1 VSRTVDTLVRQ
12 NLIDRSEDPRNRRA
26 VILTRTGAG
35 CEITNRLN
43 RENDSFYARVLDRME
58 PDLRRQFQTG
68 FDAFVEAM
76 KEIMQER
83 GDVS

>member
-1 VSRTVDTLVRQ
+1 
-12 NLIDRSEDPRNRRA
+12 
-26 VILTRTGAG
+26 
-35 CEITNRLN
+35 LN